1 MQLRKT
7 LVLATLA
14 LAAVAATTA
23 TATAAPTPNV
33 ADANAATFL
42 QFSAW
47 AKANDISATTCKG
60 TGRATRVAGVVRH
73 ASFRCTVEVGFK
85 PGSGVIVVA
94 KALGPEWLR
103 VTSVSG
109 GGLAVDK
116 GIGAVPKGTA
126 MIDSGE
132 AGVALGKSAWA
143 RANDVEDAFCSGVGP
158 YRDASH
164 IWLFSAFSCATTDAF
179 ASRGPQVLV
188 VASSRTAVR
197 VVRKLS
203 K

>member
-1 MQLRKT
+1 MRLRKT

-14 LAAVAATTA
+14 VAAVSAPTA
-23 TATAAPTPNV
+23 PAAPTPTV

-42 QFSAW
+42 QYSAW
-47 AKANDISATTCKG
+47 AKLNDVSASRCTG

-85 PGSGVIVVA
+85 PGSAVTVVA

-103 VTSVSG
+103 VTSVTG
-109 GGLAVDK
+109 GALAVDK

-132 AGVALGKSAWA
+132 AGVALERSAWA
-143 RANDVEDAFCSGVGP
+143 RSNDVEDAFCSGVGP

-164 IWLFSAFSCATTDAF
+164 IWLFSAFSCATIDAF

-188 VASSRTAVR
+188 VASSRNAVR
-197 VVRKLS
+197 VVRTLGT
-203 K
+203 